1 VLGGMGHETAQ
12 SNLVRTQV
20 FGEKDDVV
28 AVDRA
33 ADRGDAVARCGTRKQ
48 RRSAEYSILD
58 VTRWRPKRLGVR
70 LL

>member
-1 VLGGMGHETAQ
+1 MLGGMGHETAQ

-33 ADRGDAVARCGTRKQ
+33 LAGVVGWSRAPCKVVNRHIPVVKAAAQ
-48 RRSAEYSILD
+48 R
-58 VTRWRPKRLGVR
+58 VTEAKATK
-70 LL
+70 

>member
-1 VLGGMGHETAQ
+1 MGHETAQ

-33 ADRGDAVARCGTRKQ
+33 ADRGDAVAPMRDAQT
-48 RRSAEYSILD
+48 ASIS
-58 VTRWRPKRLGVR
+58 
-70 LL
+70 